1 MKDTSHDELQKSWE
15 CIKTGFLE
23 HIDLW
28 RSSLREQATWALQ
41 ESLMKLL
48 RPKAS
53 ELMASIPLRL
63 DGVIEMSC
71 VLGKMDIE
79 AATEIRQSID
89 ETIAEAQEQD
99 VLTKLLAISQSTFED
114 QTDVQT
120 MQGALDTVRANIIC
134 KPDFFAG
141 GGDPR

>member
-1 MKDTSHDELQKSWE
+1 
-15 CIKTGFLE
+15 
-23 HIDLW
+23 
-28 RSSLREQATWALQ
+28 
-41 ESLMKLL
+41 MKLL

-53 ELMASIPLRL
+53 ELMASIALSL
-63 DGVIEMSC
+63 GGMIELSC
-71 VLGKMDIE
+71 VLGKMDVD

-99 VLTKLLAISQSTFED
+99 VLTKLLAISQLTFEY

-120 MQGALDTVRANIIC
+120 MQGALDTVRAKISC

-141 GGDPR
+141 EVTLGDALDNSRWMILNQCVFLSSPLHGY